1 MSDHDHDHDIPPL
14 PQHLIDEAAAGCE
27 ESRFLINRRSLLG
40 MSGAFFAWAYMPR
53 HAEAAGTEPRLLI
66 VLLGG
71 GMDGLHVAPPLN
83 DPHYAGLRGD
93 IAFGKNQLLALTS
106 DFGLNP
112 RMPNFKSMF
121 EAGDAAMVQAIAPPL
136 RRRSHFEEADVT
148 YINDRNA
155 HFNKKLQ
162 RFFGEYTQDIRE
174 NLERGTAL

>member
-14 PQHLIDEAAAGCE
+14 PQHLIDEAEAGCE

-83 DPHYAGLRGD
+83 DPYYAGLRGD
-93 IAFGKNQLLALTS
+93 IALGQNQLLTLTS
-106 DFGLNP
+106 EFGLNP
-112 RMPNFKSMF
+112 NMPNLKNMF
-121 EAGDAAMVQAIAPPL
+121 DVNDAAMVQAIAPPL
-136 RRRSHFEEADVT
+136 RRRSHFEGIYNIESGLPGVGARSST
-148 YINDRNA
+148 SGWLNR
-155 HFNKKLQ
+155 L
-162 RFFGEYTQDIRE
+162 
-174 NLERGTAL
+174 L